1 MRSFFF
7 VLLLAVLILSSFAF
21 AQVSSS
27 QESTTGRLTPDFSG
41 MYTFL
46 QDGEFVQINVEDQG
60 IVTGFI
66 SRFGDLDS
74 DRGAFLDQFLKD
86 GKTDGKKLDFATNQV
101 HGTWFEFHGV
111 VNRGAGKT
119 PNDDAYFIIQGKLTK
134 YTTDSAKKT
143 SAQSREVTFKSFPQ
157 NAGSDAPKRD

>member
-1 MRSFFF
+1 MRSMFF
-7 VLLLAVLILSSFAF
+7 VLFLSVFMLFSFAF

-27 QESTTGRLTPDFSG
+27 ERSTAGQPAPDFSG

-66 SRFGDLDS
+66 SRFGDRDS
-74 DRGAFLDQFLKD
+74 DRGAFLDQFIKD
-86 GKTDGKKLDFATNQV
+86 GKTDGKKLDFATSQV

-111 VNRGAGKT
+111 VNRGEGKT

-134 YTTDSAKKT
+134 YTVDSAKKT
-143 SAQSREVTFKSFPQ
+143 NAQSREVTFKSFPE
-157 NAGSDAPKRD
+157 NAGSDGPKRD